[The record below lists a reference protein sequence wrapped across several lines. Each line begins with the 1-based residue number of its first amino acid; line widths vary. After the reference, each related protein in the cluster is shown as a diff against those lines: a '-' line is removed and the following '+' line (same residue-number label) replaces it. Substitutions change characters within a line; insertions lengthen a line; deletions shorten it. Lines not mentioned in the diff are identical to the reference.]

1 MHRSACWW
9 RLFHVS
15 TWPALASVEITKK
28 SVFLSTTSQPGP
40 LELQAH
46 YGLALFIPA
55 LQSLLLEGKLF
66 EDCHSLAPL
75 TDTKSPYDTQM
86 ITRQCSPHISSTVWE
101 VPFGWNICFIDSWK
115 QQRHMPLFSNNF
127 INNFKSKLFRAGDM
141 AQQLRMLAALPGVPR
156 IIPNNHMVGSQ
167 LSIMGS
173 DDLF

>member
-1 MHRSACWW
+1 MLLHRDFVGSQESIYQIIAVGHSNVHRSACWW
-9 RLFHVS
+9 HLFHVS

-55 LQSLLLEGKLF
+55 LQPLLLEGKLF

-75 TDTKSPYDTQM
+75 TDTKSLYDTQM

-101 VPFGWNICFIDSWK
+101 VPFGRNVCFYRLLKATKAYASI
-115 QQRHMPLFSNNF
+115 
-127 INNFKSKLFRAGDM
+127 FK
-141 AQQLRMLAALPGVPR
+141 
-156 IIPNNHMVGSQ
+156 
-167 LSIMGS
+167 
-173 DDLF
+173 